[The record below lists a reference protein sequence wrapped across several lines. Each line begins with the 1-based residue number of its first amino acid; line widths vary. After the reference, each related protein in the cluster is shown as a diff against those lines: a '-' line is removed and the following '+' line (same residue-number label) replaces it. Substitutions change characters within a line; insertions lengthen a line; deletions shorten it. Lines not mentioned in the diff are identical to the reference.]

1 MITKEVK
8 PTKRKDYNKD
18 ARAEWTIR
26 SGVVTVIHPDR
37 QRKFHDS
44 WLLALFDSI
53 IIIIITEGWSFLI
66 FLHP

>member
-26 SGVVTVIHPDR
+26 SGAVTVIHPDR